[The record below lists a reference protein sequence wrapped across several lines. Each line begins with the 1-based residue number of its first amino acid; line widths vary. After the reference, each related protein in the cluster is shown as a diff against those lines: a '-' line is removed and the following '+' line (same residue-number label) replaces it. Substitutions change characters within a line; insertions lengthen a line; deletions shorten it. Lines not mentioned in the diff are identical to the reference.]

1 MYKDVQDPQEQVKLE
16 YREDVVI
23 RRHDEMR
30 RTVTEMKELVPEYS
44 KVMERKLLRISGNI
58 TLFLSY

>member
-1 MYKDVQDPQEQVKLE
+1 MYKDVQDPQEQVKPE

-23 RRHDEMR
+23 RSHDEMR

-44 KVMERKLLRISGNI
+44 KVMERKLLRISENI

>member
-1 MYKDVQDPQEQVKLE
+1 MYKDVQDPQEQVKPE

-30 RTVTEMKELVPEYS
+30 RTLTEMKELVPE
-44 KVMERKLLRISGNI
+44 
-58 TLFLSY
+58 

>member
-1 MYKDVQDPQEQVKLE
+1 MYKDVQDPQEQVKPE

-23 RRHDEMR
+23 RSHDEMR

>member
-30 RTVTEMKELVPEYS
+30 RTVTEMKELVPE
-44 KVMERKLLRISGNI
+44 
-58 TLFLSY
+58 

>member
-1 MYKDVQDPQEQVKLE
+1 MYKDVQDPQEQVKPE

-30 RTVTEMKELVPEYS
+30 RTLTEMKELVPEYS
-44 KVMERKLLRISGNI
+44 KVMERKLLRISENI

>member
-30 RTVTEMKELVPEYS
+30 QTVTEMKELVPEYS

>member
-44 KVMERKLLRISGNI
+44 KVMERKLLRISENI